1 MSDSMKQNRTKL
13 ASCLKEVEV
22 PPQNQLAN
30 WRWGVAQHLMP
41 FFVPNPSFAK
51 KTKVDGLKLNV
62 IDGCWRWN
70 SDWRR
75 NRQELVLCSVGFS
88 GKMSNNIGR
97 DIVYYQVMDPSD
109 NALDPKPETL
119 RYGATIIRGK
129 KWITFQR
136 DMRIRLEKPL
146 LISSFTAI
154 DGRGPSVR
162 IAGNACLVVFKASN
176 IIIHGLRIHHCR
188 SQAPS
193 LVMGPDGKKM
203 PLGQV
208 DGDAVRLVTASKV
221 WIDHNTHYDCEDGLL
236 DVTCGS
242 TDITVSNN
250 WFRDQDKVML
260 LGHDDGYF
268 RDKNMRVT
276 VVYNHFGPNCNQ
288 RMPRIRYG
296 YAHVVN
302 NLYREWSQYAIGG
315 SMNPSVKSEA
325 NLFIAPKSRNNKEI
339 TWRKDSIGNKESW
352 KFYSVGDI
360 FENGASFVKTCAGRA
375 KPNNNGEQNF
385 PVVNAKSVRSL
396 TRSSGALKCIKR
408 SRC

>member
-1 MSDSMKQNRTKL
+1 MDCHGCPNGNANIWRFVL
-13 ASCLKEVEV
+13 CL
-22 PPQNQLAN
+22 LIAIA
-30 WRWGVAQHLMP
+30 GFA
-41 FFVPNPSFAK
+41 PNPSLAK

-70 SDWRR
+70 SDWRS
-75 NRQELVLCSVGFS
+75 NRQELALCSVGFS

-97 DIVYYQVMDPSD
+97 DVIYYQVTDPSD
-109 NALDPKPETL
+109 SALDPKPGTL
-119 RYGATIIRGK
+119 RYGVTMIKGK

-136 DMRIRLEKPL
+136 DMHIRLDKPL

-154 DGRGPSVR
+154 DGRDANVH
-162 IAGNACLVVFKASN
+162 IAGNACLLVFQASN

-188 SQAPS
+188 PQPPS
-193 LVMGPDGKKM
+193 SVMGPEGKIM
-203 PLGQV
+203 PIGQV
-208 DGDAVRLVTASKV
+208 DGDAIRLVTASKV
-221 WIDHNTHYDCEDGLL
+221 WIDHNTLYECQDGLL
-236 DVTCGS
+236 DVTRGS
-242 TDITVSNN
+242 THITISNN

-325 NLFIAPKSRNNKEI
+325 NLFIAPKSGNKKEI
-339 TWRKDSIGNKESW
+339 TWRKDSVGDKESW

-360 FENGASFVKTCAGRA
+360 FENGASFVETGAGRA
-375 KPNNNGEQNF
+375 KPNYNGEQTF

-396 TRSSGALKCIKR
+396 TRSSGALICIKR

>member
-1 MSDSMKQNRTKL
+1 
-13 ASCLKEVEV
+13 
-22 PPQNQLAN
+22 
-30 WRWGVAQHLMP
+30 
-41 FFVPNPSFAK
+41 
-51 KTKVDGLKLNV
+51 
-62 IDGCWRWN
+62 
-70 SDWRR
+70 
-75 NRQELVLCSVGFS
+75 
-88 GKMSNNIGR
+88 
-97 DIVYYQVMDPSD
+97 
-109 NALDPKPETL
+109 
-119 RYGATIIRGK
+119 GATIIRGK

-154 DGRGPSVR
+154 DGRGPSVH

-193 LVMGPDGKKM
+193 LVMGPDGKTM

-208 DGDAVRLVTASKV
+208 DGDAIRLVTASK
-221 WIDHNTHYDCEDGLL
+221 DGLL
-236 DVTCGS
+236 DVTRGS

-315 SMNPSVKSEA
+315 GSMNPSVKSEA

-360 FENGASFVKTCAGRA
+360 FENRASFIRA
-375 KPNNNGEQNF
+375 TP
-385 PVVNAKSVRSL
+385 PICS
-396 TRSSGALKCIKR
+396 
-408 SRC
+408 

>member
-1 MSDSMKQNRTKL
+1 MACHGCPNGNANVWCFVL
-13 ASCLKEVEV
+13 ALLITIASF
-22 PPQNQLAN
+22 A
-30 WRWGVAQHLMP
+30 
-41 FFVPNPSFAK
+41 PNPSFAK

-75 NRQELVLCSVGFS
+75 NRQELALCSVGFS

-97 DIVYYQVMDPSD
+97 DVIYYQVTDPSD
-109 NALDPKPETL
+109 SALDPKPGTL
-119 RYGATIIRGK
+119 RYGVTMIKGK

-136 DMRIRLEKPL
+136 DMHIRLDKPL

-154 DGRGPSVR
+154 DGRDANVH
-162 IAGNACLVVFKASN
+162 IAGNACLLVFQASN

-188 SQAPS
+188 PQPPS
-193 LVMGPDGKKM
+193 SVMGPEGKIM
-203 PLGQV
+203 PIGQV
-208 DGDAVRLVTASKV
+208 DGDAIRLVTASKV
-221 WIDHNTHYDCEDGLL
+221 WIDHNTLYECQDGLL
-236 DVTCGS
+236 DVTRGS
-242 TDITVSNN
+242 THITISNN
-250 WFRDQDKVML
+250 WFRDQDKAML

-325 NLFIAPKSRNNKEI
+325 NLFIAPKSGNKKEI
-339 TWRKDSIGNKESW
+339 TWRKDSIGDKESW

-360 FENGASFVKTCAGRA
+360 FENGASFVETGAGRA
-375 KPNNNGEQNF
+375 KPNYNREQTF

-396 TRSSGALKCIKR
+396 TRSSGALICIKR

>member
-1 MSDSMKQNRTKL
+1 
-13 ASCLKEVEV
+13 
-22 PPQNQLAN
+22 
-30 WRWGVAQHLMP
+30 
-41 FFVPNPSFAK
+41 
-51 KTKVDGLKLNV
+51 
-62 IDGCWRWN
+62 
-70 SDWRR
+70 
-75 NRQELVLCSVGFS
+75 
-88 GKMSNNIGR
+88 MSNNIGR
-97 DIVYYQVMDPSD
+97 DVIYYQVTEPSD
-109 NALDPKPETL
+109 SALDPKPGTL
-119 RYGATIIRGK
+119 RYAVTMIKGK
-129 KWITFQR
+129 KWITFRR
-136 DMRIRLEKPL
+136 DMHIRLDKPL

-154 DGRGPSVR
+154 DGRGASVH
-162 IAGNACLVVFKASN
+162 IAGNACLLVFQASN

-188 SQAPS
+188 PQPPS
-193 LVMGPDGKKM
+193 SVMGPEGKIM
-203 PLGQV
+203 PIGQV
-208 DGDAVRLVTASKV
+208 DGDAIRLVTASKV
-221 WIDHNTHYDCEDGLL
+221 WIDHNTLYECQDGLL
-236 DVTCGS
+236 DVTRGS
-242 TDITVSNN
+242 THITISNN

-325 NLFIAPKSRNNKEI
+325 NLFIAPKSGNKKEI
-339 TWRKDSIGNKESW
+339 TWRKDSIGDKESW

-360 FENGASFVKTCAGRA
+360 FENGASFVETGAGRA
-375 KPNNNGEQNF
+375 KPNYNREQTF

-396 TRSSGALKCIKR
+396 TRSSGALICIKR